1 MTQSPLTA
9 RVVLDTERTIGAISP
24 RLFGGFAEHMGRCV
38 YGGIYDPASPH
49 ADERGFRRDVQAAL
63 REMRLSILR
72 YPGGN
77 MLSGYDWRDG
87 VGPRES
93 RPRRR
98 ELAWQSIES
107 NQFGTNE
114 FIDYCRAL
122 DVEPML
128 GVNLGTGTI
137 ADAAALVEYCNA
149 PVGTRYADLR
159 AAHGY
164 AQPHAVTYWCVG
176 NEMDGPWQIGHL
188 EADEYARK
196 AREAAKVMRWQDP
209 NVKLVLCGS
218 SNTDMPTYPE
228 WDRVVLET
236 CWEHVDYLALHY
248 YATNYQNDTASYL
261 AMAAQFESHLDA
273 LAGLLRYVKAKR
285 RSRHNVLLSWDE
297 WNVWYK
303 DRSGRGGWTEAP
315 RLSEELYNLEDAL
328 VVAQWM
334 SVFLRRCDVLDIA
347 CLAQIVNTISPL
359 LTTPEQLLR
368 QTTFYPFVLFST
380 HAAGQSLDPL
390 IVAPEYETKLFGSM
404 PLLDVSASY
413 DAANDRGAVFVVNRS
428 QHEAVTTDV
437 VWRDAA
443 PARATAIYQL
453 SGADPKAIN
462 TFEQPEVIVPKQLAG
477 VPVRDGEI
485 TLRLPPL
492 SFTVVTTA
500 GYRLDQHS
508 NPI

>member
-1 MTQSPLTA
+1 MSHTSLTA
-9 RVVLDTERTIGAISP
+9 RVVLDNERTIGTISP

-38 YGGIYDPASPH
+38 YGGIFDPASPQ

-77 MLSGYDWRDG
+77 MLSGYDWQDG
-87 VGPRES
+87 VGPRDA

-98 ELAWQSIES
+98 ELAWQSIET

-114 FIDYCRAL
+114 FIDFCRATAIK
-122 DVEPML
+122 PML

-149 PVGTRYADLR
+149 PAGTRYADMR
-159 AAHGY
+159 VAHGY
-164 AQPHAVTYWCVG
+164 ADPHAVKYWCVG

-188 EADEYARK
+188 EAEEYARK
-196 AREAAKVMRWQDP
+196 AREAAKMMHWQDP
-209 NVKLVLCGS
+209 SLKLVACGS

-248 YATNYQNDTASYL
+248 YATNYENDTASYL
-261 AMAAQFESHLDA
+261 ALSAQFESHLDT
-273 LAGLLRYVKAKR
+273 LSGLLRCVKAKL
-285 RSRHNVLLSWDE
+285 RSNHNVLLSWDE

-303 DRSGRGGWTEAP
+303 DRSGRGGWQAAP
-315 RLSEELYNLEDAL
+315 HLSEEVYNLEDAL

-334 SVFLRRCDVLDIA
+334 SVFLRRRDVLDIA
-347 CLAQIVNTISPL
+347 CIAQIVNTISPL
-359 LTTPEQLLR
+359 LTTNDQLLR
-368 QTTFYPFVLFST
+368 QTTFYPFVLFSN
-380 HAAGQSLDPL
+380 HAAGQSLQPL
-390 IVAPEYETKLFGSM
+390 TSAPESDTKLFGPM

-413 DAANDRGAVFVVNRS
+413 DQANDRGAVFIVNRS
-428 QHEAVTTDV
+428 QSEAVTADID
-437 VWRDAA
+437 WQGAA
-443 PARATAIYQL
+443 PGQVAAAYQL
-453 SGADPKAIN
+453 AGSDPKAVN
-462 TFEQPEVIVPKQLAG
+462 TFAQPNTIAPKQL
-477 VPVRDGEI
+477 DGLKIDGGRI

-492 SFTVVTTA
+492 SFTVVTTT
-500 GYRLDQHS
+500 GYS
-508 NPI
+508 K

>member
-1 MTQSPLTA
+1 MSDRSLTA
-9 RVVLDTERTIGAISP
+9 RVTLDNERTIGAISP
-24 RLFGGFAEHMGRCV
+24 LLFGGFAEHMGRCV
-38 YGGIYDPASPH
+38 YQGMYDPGSPQ

-63 REMRLSILR
+63 REMRISVLR

-87 VGPRES
+87 VGPKEQ

-98 ELAWQSIES
+98 ELAWQSIET

-114 FIDYCRAL
+114 FIDYCRAT
-122 DVEPML
+122 DIQPML

-149 PVGTRYADLR
+149 PAGTFYADMR
-159 AAHGY
+159 VKHGY
-164 AQPHAVTYWCVG
+164 AEPHAVQYWCVG

-196 AREAAKVMRWQDP
+196 AREAAKMMHWQDASL
-209 NVKLVLCGS
+209 KLVACGS
-218 SNTDMPTYPE
+218 SNTVLPTYPE

-248 YATNYQNDTASYL
+248 YAQNYENDTASYL
-261 AMAAQFESHLDA
+261 AMSAQFESHLDT
-273 LAGLLRYVKAKR
+273 LAGLLRYVKSKR
-285 RSRHNVLLSWDE
+285 RSKHDVFLSWDE

-303 DRSGRGGWTEAP
+303 DTSGKGGWKEAP
-315 RLSEELYNLEDAL
+315 PLSEEVYNLEDAL

-334 SVFLRRCDVLDIA
+334 NVFLRRCDVLKIA

-359 LTTPEQLLR
+359 TTTPEGLLR
-368 QTTFYPFVLFST
+368 QTTFYPFVMVSN
-380 HAAGQSLDPL
+380 HAAGQALEPL
-390 IVAPEYETKLFGSM
+390 TIAPQYDTKRYGPM

-413 DAANDRGAVFVVNRS
+413 DQANDRGAVFIVNRS
-428 QHEAVTTDV
+428 QHEAVTTDIG
-437 VWRDAA
+437 WQGAA
-443 PARATAIYQL
+443 PRQVAAAYQL
-453 SGADPKAIN
+453 SGSDPKAVN
-462 TFEQPEVIVPKQLAG
+462 TFEQPNLIASKQL
-477 VPVRDGEI
+477 DGLRVEDRRI

-500 GYRLDQHS
+500 GYSLDR
-508 NPI
+508 

>member
-1 MTQSPLTA
+1 MSQSPLTA
-9 RVVLDTERTIGAISP
+9 RVLLDNERTIGAISP

-49 ADERGFRRDVQAAL
+49 ADERGFRRDVQEAL

-87 VGPRES
+87 VGPREQ
-93 RPRRR
+93 RPHRR
-98 ELAWQSIES
+98 ELAWQSIET

-114 FIDYCRAL
+114 FIDYCRAMNI
-122 DVEPML
+122 EPML

-137 ADAAALVEYCNA
+137 DQAAALVEYCNA
-149 PVGTRYADLR
+149 PAGTFYADMR
-159 AAHGY
+159 VKHGY
-164 AQPHAVTYWCVG
+164 RQPHAVKYWCVG

-188 EADEYARK
+188 EANEYARK
-196 AREAAKVMRWQDP
+196 AREAAKVMRWQDH
-209 NVKLVLCGS
+209 NLKLVACGS
-218 SNTDMPTYPE
+218 SNTMMPTYPE

-248 YATNYQNDTASYL
+248 YATNYDNDTASYL
-261 AMAAQFESHLDA
+261 ALSAQFESHLDT
-273 LAGLLRYVKAKR
+273 LAGLLRYVKAKL
-285 RSRHNVLLSWDE
+285 RSKRNVLLSWDE

-303 DRSGRGGWTEAP
+303 DRSGRGAWQEAP
-315 RLSEELYNLEDAL
+315 HLSEEVYNLEDAL

-359 LTTPEQLLR
+359 LTTSDKLLR
-368 QTTFYPFVLFST
+368 QTTFYPFVLFSN
-380 HAAGQSLDPL
+380 HAAGLSLHPL
-390 IVAPEYETKLFGSM
+390 TIVPQYDTKDFGPM
-404 PLLDVSASY
+404 PLLDVSASH
-413 DAANDRGAVFVVNRS
+413 DPADDQGAVFLVNRS
-428 QHEAVTTDV
+428 QNEAVTTDLI
-437 VWRDAA
+437 WQGAA
-443 PARATAIYQL
+443 PARVSAIYQL
-453 SGADPKAIN
+453 AGTDPKATN
-462 TFEQPEVIVPKQLAG
+462 TFDQPDTIVPKTLDG
-477 VPVRDGEI
+477 MPVRDGRI

-500 GYRLDQHS
+500 GYSLDR
-508 NPI
+508 